1 MDILIKNARIIDST
15 QDFYGDVYIKDG
27 KINEIG
33 NRLIKDCITIMADNL
48 TLMPSFIDLHAH
60 FRDPGITYKEDITT
74 GCEAAAHGGYTAV
87 NLMANTKPVCSSMD
101 IVNYVVK
108 KAEDVGLA
116 DVHQTVSIT
125 NNFDGKTLTHLNELD
140 SSIKFISDDGKGV
153 QDDIVMYK
161 AMLKAKQM
169 GLIIISH
176 AEKDGFLNI
185 NNRLSENVMTARD
198 VMLAKCT
205 GCRLHM
211 AHVSTKEAMDE
222 IISSKKSGYNN
233 ITCEVMPH
241 NIALDENTNYL
252 VNPPLRKKEDVDF
265 LIHAIKCGFVDC
277 ISTDHAPHSAEDKKN
292 GANGISGIETAFS
305 VCFTAL
311 VKKGFITLNKLSEL
325 MSKNPGAMMGIN
337 KGELKAGYDGDAVLV
352 DTNKKYVI
360 DVKNFKSKGKNT
372 PFDGREVYGKVAAT
386 FKSGRMIYCD
396 DEYKNKL
403 VH

>member
-1 MDILIKNARIIDST
+1 M
-15 QDFYGDVYIKDG
+15 
-27 KINEIG
+27 
-33 NRLIKDCITIMADNL
+33 
-48 TLMPSFIDLHAH
+48 
-60 FRDPGITYKEDITT
+60 
-74 GCEAAAHGGYTAV
+74 
-87 NLMANTKPVCSSMD
+87 
-101 IVNYVVK
+101 
-108 KAEDVGLA
+108 
-116 DVHQTVSIT
+116 
-125 NNFDGKTLTHLNELD
+125 
-140 SSIKFISDDGKGV
+140 
-153 QDDIVMYK
+153 
-161 AMLKAKQM
+161 
-169 GLIIISH
+169 
-176 AEKDGFLNI
+176 
-185 NNRLSENVMTARD
+185 
-198 VMLAKCT
+198 
-205 GCRLHM
+205 
-211 AHVSTKEAMDE
+211 
-222 IISSKKSGYNN
+222 
-233 ITCEVMPH
+233 
-241 NIALDENTNYL
+241 
-252 VNPPLRKKEDVDF
+252 DF

-311 VKKGFITLNKLSEL
+311 VKKGFITLNKLSEF